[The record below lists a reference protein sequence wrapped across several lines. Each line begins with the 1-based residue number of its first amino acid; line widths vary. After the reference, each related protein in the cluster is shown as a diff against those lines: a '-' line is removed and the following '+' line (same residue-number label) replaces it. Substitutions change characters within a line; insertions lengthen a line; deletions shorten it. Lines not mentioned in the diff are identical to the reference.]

1 MFKNN
6 NINLVATYCVIIV
19 LLVIGSIY
27 LTAPIYQFICRNTE
41 YFNLLWNFLFDFDFF
56 NKSFDLKDNL
66 ILRINFYINIS
77 DDLPWNCA
85 IDLKDGFCNIGE
97 PILRTIRISNE
108 CDNSVTAIALVDI
121 LPSEYKGYFN
131 KQQCFCFEPIRLY
144 PWETIYLPII
154 FNVLP
159 DLYTDFQFGLSKSVI
174 ILYSFIRI
182 GW

>member
-1 MFKNN
+1 M
-6 NINLVATYCVIIV
+6 
-19 LLVIGSIY
+19 
-27 LTAPIYQFICRNTE
+27 
-41 YFNLLWNFLFDFDFF
+41 
-56 NKSFDLKDNL
+56 
-66 ILRINFYINIS
+66 
-77 DDLPWNCA
+77 
-85 IDLKDGFCNIGE
+85 KDGFCNIGE

>member
-1 MFKNN
+1 M
-6 NINLVATYCVIIV
+6 
-19 LLVIGSIY
+19 
-27 LTAPIYQFICRNTE
+27 
-41 YFNLLWNFLFDFDFF
+41 
-56 NKSFDLKDNL
+56 
-66 ILRINFYINIS
+66 
-77 DDLPWNCA
+77 
-85 IDLKDGFCNIGE
+85 
-97 PILRTIRISNE
+97 RTIRISNE

-121 LPSEYKGYFN
+121 LPVEYKGYFN